1 MKHILSTFCLMAAV
15 AAPVAAQEADQESA
29 QATVR
34 DSAKMVKPMLPE
46 VPMREIKG
54 RVYDNATKQPT
65 AGISVSAF
73 NDARYAAMT
82 DEKGDYVIRVPE
94 YVTSL
99 WMRGDGYNS
108 LQVPLGKGDGSVDA
122 YIFSDTFNP
131 VYTASGAATSERT
144 VAVDYN
150 TNEISID
157 GQIQNKL
164 GADIHSIT
172 RSGVPGMGVAMF
184 MNGLNSLNTN
194 AQPLVV
200 IDGVITDMR
209 LSAPSV
215 HDGFFNNLLANMMVE
230 DIEKIRVLK
239 NGNASRVE

>member
-15 AAPVAAQEADQESA
+15 AAPAVAQEVDQESA

-94 YVTSL
+94 Y
-99 WMRGDGYNS
+99 
-108 LQVPLGKGDGSVDA
+108 A
-122 YIFSDTFNP
+122 
-131 VYTASGAATSERT
+131 
-144 VAVDYN
+144 
-150 TNEISID
+150 
-157 GQIQNKL
+157 
-164 GADIHSIT
+164 
-172 RSGVPGMGVAMF
+172 
-184 MNGLNSLNTN
+184 LNSLY
-194 AQPLVV
+194 
-200 IDGVITDMR
+200 R
-209 LSAPSV
+209 
-215 HDGFFNNLLANMMVE
+215 
-230 DIEKIRVLK
+230 
-239 NGNASRVE
+239 

>member
-99 WMRGDGYNS
+99 WMVRWM
-108 LQVPLGKGDGSVDA
+108 P
-122 YIFSDTFNP
+122 IFSAIP
-131 VYTASGAATSERT
+131 
-144 VAVDYN
+144 
-150 TNEISID
+150 SIRSIRLQ
-157 GQIQNKL
+157 GQL
-164 GADIHSIT
+164 
-172 RSGVPGMGVAMF
+172 
-184 MNGLNSLNTN
+184 
-194 AQPLVV
+194 
-200 IDGVITDMR
+200 
-209 LSAPSV
+209 
-215 HDGFFNNLLANMMVE
+215 
-230 DIEKIRVLK
+230 RVK
-239 NGNASRVE
+239 GR

>member
-15 AAPVAAQEADQESA
+15 AAPVAAQEAEQDSA

-34 DSAKMVKPMLPE
+34 DSAKMVKSMLSE

-82 DEKGDYVIRVPE
+82 DEKGDYVIQVPV

-99 WMRGDGYNS
+99 WMRGDGYNA
-108 LQVPLGKGDGSVDA
+108 LQVPVGRGEGSVDA

-131 VYTASGAATSERT
+131 VYTASGSATSEKQWLWIIIRMKLALT
-144 VAVDYN
+144 GRFKTSWVLIYIPLRAVVCRGWVWPC
-150 TNEISID
+150 S
-157 GQIQNKL
+157 
-164 GADIHSIT
+164 
-172 RSGVPGMGVAMF
+172 
-184 MNGLNSLNTN
+184 
-194 AQPLVV
+194 
-200 IDGVITDMR
+200 
-209 LSAPSV
+209 
-215 HDGFFNNLLANMMVE
+215 
-230 DIEKIRVLK
+230 
-239 NGNASRVE
+239 

>member
-82 DEKGDYVIRVPE
+82 DELGQTAQD
-94 YVTSL
+94 
-99 WMRGDGYNS
+99 DG
-108 LQVPLGKGDGSVDA
+108 LVQAV
-122 YIFSDTFNP
+122 
-131 VYTASGAATSERT
+131 E
-144 VAVDYN
+144 VA
-150 TNEISID
+150 
-157 GQIQNKL
+157 
-164 GADIHSIT
+164 
-172 RSGVPGMGVAMF
+172 
-184 MNGLNSLNTN
+184 
-194 AQPLVV
+194 
-200 IDGVITDMR
+200 
-209 LSAPSV
+209 
-215 HDGFFNNLLANMMVE
+215 
-230 DIEKIRVLK
+230 
-239 NGNASRVE
+239 

>member
-15 AAPVAAQEADQESA
+15 AAPAVAQEVDQESA

-99 WMRGDGYNS
+99 WMRGDMS
-108 LQVPLGKGDGSVDA
+108 SR
-122 YIFSDTFNP
+122 S
-131 VYTASGAATSERT
+131 R
-144 VAVDYN
+144 
-150 TNEISID
+150 
-157 GQIQNKL
+157 
-164 GADIHSIT
+164 AD
-172 RSGVPGMGVAMF
+172 
-184 MNGLNSLNTN
+184 
-194 AQPLVV
+194 
-200 IDGVITDMR
+200 
-209 LSAPSV
+209 
-215 HDGFFNNLLANMMVE
+215 
-230 DIEKIRVLK
+230 
-239 NGNASRVE
+239 ASRTSFR